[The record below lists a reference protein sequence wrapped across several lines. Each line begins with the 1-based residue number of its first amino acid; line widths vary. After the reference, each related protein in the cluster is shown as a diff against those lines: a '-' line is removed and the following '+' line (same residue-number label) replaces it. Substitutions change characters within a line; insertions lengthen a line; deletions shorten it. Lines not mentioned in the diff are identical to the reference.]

1 MSNPLFNVTGLP
13 PFKKIQP
20 SHMVEAIE
28 TIINDSRQAI
38 NELTESVTDD
48 NITWDNFV
56 KPLEDINDRLDR
68 AWSPISHINSVAN
81 SDDVRDAYN
90 ACLPLLS
97 D

>member
-1 MSNPLFNVTGLP
+1 MSNPLLNVTGLP

-48 NITWDNFV
+48 NISWDNFV
-56 KPLEDINDRLDR
+56 KPLEDINEAFDLMHEGKSIRTVIHFEDK
-68 AWSPISHINSVAN
+68 
-81 SDDVRDAYN
+81 
-90 ACLPLLS
+90 
-97 D
+97 